1 MKEEEGL
8 VIATDKERSTAT
20 VKVGKH
26 DECVECGAC
35 AGSRHVTVEAR
46 NTPGAEAG
54 QRVRLRSSEQNMLL
68 GAFVTF
74 IMPLLLAGLGGL
86 LGSFAGGGVAAGEYT
101 PAACAAFLGFLLG
114 VVLVRRYDRY
124 VAGQAS
130 LQPEI
135 TEIIS

>member
-1 MKEEEGL
+1 MKVEEGL
-8 VIATDKERSTAT
+8 VIAVDAARRTAR
-20 VKVGKH
+20 VKIGKH

-35 AGSRHVTVEAR
+35 GGSRHVTVEAR
-46 NTPGAEAG
+46 NLTGAEAG
-54 QRVRLRSSEQNMLL
+54 QRVKLRSSEQNMLL

-74 IMPLLLAGLGGL
+74 IMPLLMAGLGGL
-86 LGSFAGGGVAAGEYT
+86 LGSAIGGE
-101 PAACAAFLGFLLG
+101 PAPGGYAPVACAAFLGFLLG
-114 VVLVRRYDRY
+114 VVLVKRYDRY

>member
-8 VIATDKERSTAT
+8 VIAVDEKRRTAT
-20 VKVGKH
+20 VKIGKH

-35 AGSRHVTVEAR
+35 GGSRHVVVEAL
-46 NTPGAEAG
+46 NSLGAEAG

-86 LGSFAGGGVAAGEYT
+86 LVSLAGGSAASGAYM
-101 PAACAAFLGFLLG
+101 PMAGGALLGFLLG
-114 VVLVRRYDRY
+114 VVLVKRYDRH
-124 VAGQAS
+124 VSGQAS

-135 TEIIS
+135 TEIVS